1 MSTEP
6 DPGPVERSIR
16 EAMARGEFDDLPGRG
31 KPIADLDR
39 EYDPD
44 WWARRHLERARAEDA
59 ADEVR
64 RLIRAEVPR
73 LRTMRDRVAADRRL
87 AEIGALVAEV
97 NRRLPA
103 GERIDLSCLSPA

>member
-1 MSTEP
+1 MPTEP

-16 EAMARGEFDDLPGRG
+16 EAIERGEFDGLPGTGR
-31 KPIADLDR
+31 PIPDLDR

-44 WWARRHLERARAEDA
+44 WWARRYLERAQVEDA

-73 LRTMRDRVAADRRL
+73 LRVMADRTAAAARL
-87 AEIGALVAEV
+87 AEIEALVAQV
-97 NRRLPA
+97 NARLP
-103 GERIDLSCLSPA
+103 EKDRIDRVGG

>member
-1 MSTEP
+1 MRTEP

-16 EAMARGEFDDLPGRG
+16 EAIERGEFDGLPGTGR
-31 KPIADLDR
+31 PIPDLDR

-44 WWARRHLERARAEDA
+44 WWARRFLERAQVEDA

-73 LRTMRDRVAADRRL
+73 LKVMTDRTAAAARL
-87 AEIGALVAEV
+87 AEIEALVAQV
-97 NRRLPA
+97 NARLPA
-103 GERIDLSCLSPA
+103 AERIPPIGP